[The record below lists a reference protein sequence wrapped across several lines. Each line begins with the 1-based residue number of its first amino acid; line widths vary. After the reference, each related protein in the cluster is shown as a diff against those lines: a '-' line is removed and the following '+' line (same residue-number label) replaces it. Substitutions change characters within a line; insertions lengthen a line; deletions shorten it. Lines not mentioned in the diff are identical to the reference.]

1 MTENRSALILPE
13 AGEVV
18 DAFRNALE
26 KVSAPEDLAQVD
38 FDRLDSETPLLSLP
52 IDSVVLMSLM
62 TELEDRFA
70 VFIDEESAFSFE
82 TVADVADYVRRR
94 LTDKAGRLAGA

>member
-13 AGEVV
+13 AGEVIG
-18 DAFRNALE
+18 AFRDALE
-26 KVSAPEDLAQVD
+26 KVLAPEDLAQVD
-38 FDRLDSETPLLSLP
+38 LVRVDSETPLLSLP
-52 IDSVVLMSLM
+52 IDSAVLMSLM

-70 VFIDEESAFSFE
+70 VFIDEEAAFAFQ
-82 TVADVADYVRRR
+82 TVADITDYVRRR

>member
-13 AGEVV
+13 AGEVIG
-18 DAFRNALE
+18 AFRDALE
-26 KVSAPEDLAQVD
+26 KVLAPEDLAQVD
-38 FDRLDSETPLLSLP
+38 LVRVDSETPLLSLP
-52 IDSVVLMSLM
+52 IDSAVLMSLM

-70 VFIDEESAFSFE
+70 VFIDEEAAFAFE
-82 TVADVADYVRRR
+82 TVADITYYVRRR